1 MGMLDSSAWRI
12 ADYGFAY
19 YPREVE
25 FGRLVRMAPSSTP
38 IARPLGD
45 ARSLPRMSAR
55 ACAALNRLHNRRAAP
70 IRLPWGSTLL
80 ELRWCAGPV
89 PGGGAALRGRY
100 RFKLGPHA
108 GELALDAPTQ
118 ALLLDEP
125 RFADLPADLRS
136 VLLAQAT
143 HEWVDALVQS
153 TRLPFEWTPG
163 ADIDL
168 STPDAN
174 IDCTAGFS
182 LHRPGQASALM
193 KGHVH
198 LGSDEAL
205 DLIAPPLVPGAAPRG
220 DLPPSLRFPI
230 RFELGRTTLRLR
242 ELRAV
247 VPGDIVSVEDWLPAG
262 AGIVA
267 IAIVGDSAGA
277 NWTALA
283 EGSRVTIQHCREQPM
298 NQDVA
303 AMPAHELAGAGDA
316 ALNGPVADRLD
327 ALEVTLRFD
336 VGGQEVTLGELRNI
350 RPGHVFELPQPL
362 NQSVVRILAHGN
374 MLGKGHLVAVG
385 EKLGVRVTEFAP
397 NDL

>member
-1 MGMLDSSAWRI
+1 
-12 ADYGFAY
+12 
-19 YPREVE
+19 
-25 FGRLVRMAPSSTP
+25 MALPTTP
-38 IARPLGD
+38 TATPLGE
-45 ARSLPRMSAR
+45 ARTLPRISAR
-55 ACAALNRLHNRRAAP
+55 ACAALNRLHDRRAAP
-70 IRLPWGSTLL
+70 IRLPWEDTSL
-80 ELRWCAGPV
+80 ELCWFVDRTSS
-89 PGGGAALRGRY
+89 AASRGRY
-100 RFKLGPHA
+100 RFKLGSHA
-108 GELALDAPTQ
+108 GEIALDAPTQ

-143 HEWVDALVQS
+143 QAWVDALVQA
-153 TRLPFEWTPG
+153 TRLPFEWSPG
-163 ADIDL
+163 TDIDL
-168 STPDAN
+168 PAAGGDAAP
-174 IDCTAGFS
+174 TASFS
-182 LHRPGQASALM
+182 LHRPGQATALM
-193 KGHVH
+193 KGQ
-198 LGSDEAL
+198 LRLDDDDSLAAL
-205 DLIAPPLVPGAAPRG
+205 APPLANDAAPGG
-220 DLPPSLRFPI
+220 DLPASLRFPM

-247 VPGDIVSVEDWLPAG
+247 VAGDIVSVEDWRPAG

-267 IAIVGDSAGA
+267 TAIVGNAAGA
-277 NWTALA
+277 RWTALA
-283 EGSRVTIQHCREQPM
+283 EGSRVTIQQRREVPM
-298 NQDVA
+298 NHEVA
-303 AMPAHELAGAGDA
+303 AAPAHEAADA

-336 VGGQEVTLGELRNI
+336 VGGQEVTLGELRAI

>member
-1 MGMLDSSAWRI
+1 
-12 ADYGFAY
+12 
-19 YPREVE
+19 
-25 FGRLVRMAPSSTP
+25 MAPPSTP
-38 IARPLGD
+38 IARPLGE
-45 ARSLPRMSAR
+45 ASSLPRMSVR
-55 ACAALNRLHNRRAAP
+55 ACAALNRLHDRRAAP
-70 IRLPWGSTLL
+70 VRLRWQDTPL
-80 ELRWCAGPV
+80 ELRWFV
-89 PGGGAALRGRY
+89 DRMTGGAAALRGRY

-168 STPDAN
+168 SATDPDVG
-174 IDCTAGFS
+174 CTASFS
-182 LHRPGQASALM
+182 LHRPGQAAALM

-205 DLIAPPLVPGAAPRG
+205 DLIAPPLVPGATPRG
-220 DLPPSLRFPI
+220 DLPASLRFPI

-242 ELRAV
+242 ELSAV
-247 VPGDIVSVEDWLPAG
+247 VPGDIVSVEDWQPVG

-267 IAIVGDSAGA
+267 TAIVGDSAVA

-283 EGSRVTIQHCREQPM
+283 EGSRVTIQHCREEPM
-298 NQDVA
+298 NQEVA
-303 AMPAHELAGAGDA
+303 AKPAQELAGPGEA